1 MPSRPCASGFSGDNG
16 NNKDSYGDSL
26 SSAVLQALPPESEL
40 YPWPWG
46 WIPSRT
52 TRLHRMPHPTR
63 LRAAV
68 RTERD
73 GLHATCRAVKGF
85 REDRARAPRR
95 QKATFHVQD
104 QLGGSG
110 LQITETLTRSGSNHL
125 SLLLEQKP
133 PLPAWD
139 VR

>member
-46 WIPSRT
+46 WIPSRN
-52 TRLHRMPHPTR
+52 TRLHRMPHPTG

-85 REDRARAPRR
+85 VKTEPVFPEGRKPLSTCRISWEVLGCKQ
-95 QKATFHVQD
+95 QKH
-104 QLGGSG
+104 
-110 LQITETLTRSGSNHL
+110 
-125 SLLLEQKP
+125 
-133 PLPAWD
+133 
-139 VR
+139 